1 MPKLRSGEHPER
13 IAGLAPGDVILS
25 VAGVKVSSMGDA
37 LQIVQAHLPGQT
49 VSIRA
54 RRQGRVHTFSVKLG
68 SRTVNAPQ

>member
-1 MPKLRSGEHPER
+1 
-13 IAGLAPGDVILS
+13 VILS